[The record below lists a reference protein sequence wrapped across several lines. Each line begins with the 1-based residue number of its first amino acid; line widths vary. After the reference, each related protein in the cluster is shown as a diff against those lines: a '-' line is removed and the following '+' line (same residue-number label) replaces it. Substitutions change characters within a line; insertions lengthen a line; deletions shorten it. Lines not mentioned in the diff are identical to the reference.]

1 MHSPEVRQKFIER
14 RAQGWS
20 LVRIASEL
28 GVARSTL
35 IEWSRQLRFQLQNQ
49 TAIELDDL
57 QHRLLGPRQHRARQ
71 FATKLGAVEA
81 ELAKRDLTTLSTMQL
96 FQMAAA
102 LRRHILQETDG
113 VKFVTPVRD
122 IPNNEYIEEI
132 QEWKP

>member
-28 GVARSTL
+28 GVTRSTL

-57 QHRLLGPRQHRARQ
+57 RHGLLGPRQHRAQQ
-71 FATKLGAVEA
+71 FSQKLAVVET

-96 FQMAAA
+96 FQLAAT

-113 VKFVTPVRD
+113 VKFVTPVKD
-122 IPNNEYIEEI
+122 IPNDEYIEEI